1 MIKSLSEYLQC
12 PVVLSDQ
19 TQPEPAEPF
28 VFYSILSDY
37 QPINEVGNYTFNQDT
52 GVETRGENPTLTLSF
67 TAISRNR
74 YEGDA
79 YIYGENEAMDLCD
92 RMQGFFLH
100 SGKDQI
106 HASGF
111 VLVNIS
117 NSGSRSA
124 LEIDEMSRQ
133 YGFDVQL
140 RYYRI
145 DDRSV
150 GNIDLIV
157 IIRK

>member
-1 MIKSLSEYLQC
+1 
-12 PVVLSDQ
+12 
-19 TQPEPAEPF
+19 
-28 VFYSILSDY
+28 
-37 QPINEVGNYTFNQDT
+37 
-52 GVETRGENPTLTLSF
+52 
-67 TAISRNR
+67 
-74 YEGDA
+74 
-79 YIYGENEAMDLCD
+79 MDLCD

-106 HASGF
+106 HAAGF

-140 RYYRI
+140 RYYRT
-145 DDRSV
+145 DDRNV
-150 GNIDLIV
+150 GNIDPIV
-157 IIRK
+157 IIRE